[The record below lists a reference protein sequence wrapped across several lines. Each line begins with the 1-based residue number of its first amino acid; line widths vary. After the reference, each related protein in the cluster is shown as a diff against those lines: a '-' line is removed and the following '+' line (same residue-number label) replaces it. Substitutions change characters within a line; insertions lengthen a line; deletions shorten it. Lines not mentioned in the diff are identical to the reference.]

1 MDLNLAYIGVYVC
14 DLERSV
20 RFYQDVLDF
29 VQIFRYENQGTPIAF
44 LQNGTCVLEL
54 IEKPAS
60 AGRTDGCV
68 DHIALAVT
76 DLAQAHRELLPRRRK
91 LDPVPRPGRRAS
103 GTESDRRHMKNAP
116 SRAADWTMHESP
128 RASARGLPP

>member
-1 MDLNLAYIGVYVC
+1 MDLNLAHIGVYVH

-68 DHIALAVT
+68 DHIALAVI
-76 DLAQAHRELLPRRRK
+76 DLAQAHRELL
-91 LDPVPRPGRRAS
+91 
-103 GTESDRRHMKNAP
+103 
-116 SRAADWTMHESP
+116 
-128 RASARGLPP
+128 ARGVVFETDRVTTCPACFPGGANGERLELNQTGGI

>member
-1 MDLNLAYIGVYVC
+1 MDLNLAHIGVYVC
-14 DLERSV
+14 ALERSV

-76 DLAQAHRELLPRRRK
+76 DLAGAPGAACPRCR
-91 LDPVPRPGRRAS
+91 V
-103 GTESDRRHMKNAP
+103 
-116 SRAADWTMHESP
+116 
-128 RASARGLPP
+128 

>member
-1 MDLNLAYIGVYVC
+1 MDLNLAHIGVYVC

-29 VQIFRYENQGTPIAF
+29 AQIFRYENQGTPIAF

-76 DLAQAHRELLPRRRK
+76 DMKKRAIQSGR
-91 LDPVPRPGRRAS
+91 LD
-103 GTESDRRHMKNAP
+103 NA
-116 SRAADWTMHESP
+116 
-128 RASARGLPP
+128 

>member
-1 MDLNLAYIGVYVC
+1 MDLNLAHIGVYVH

-60 AGRTDGCV
+60 AGRTDGRV

-76 DLAQAHRELLPRRRK
+76 DLAQAPGSCLPAVSCLRQ
-91 LDPVPRPGRRAS
+91 
-103 GTESDRRHMKNAP
+103 TESRPARPASP
-116 SRAADWTMHESP
+116 AAQAGSCSAART
-128 RASARGLPP
+128 ASVWN

>member
-1 MDLNLAYIGVYVC
+1 MDLNLAHIGVYVC

-76 DLAQAHRELLPRRRK
+76 DLAQAHRELL
-91 LDPVPRPGRRAS
+91 
-103 GTESDRRHMKNAP
+103 
-116 SRAADWTMHESP
+116 
-128 RASARGLPP
+128 ARGVVFETDRVMTCPACFPGGASWIRFRGPDGERLELNQTGGI

>member
-1 MDLNLAYIGVYVC
+1 MDLNLAHIGVYVH

-60 AGRTDGCV
+60 AGGTDGCV

-76 DLAQAHRELLPRRRK
+76 DLAQAHRELL
-91 LDPVPRPGRRAS
+91 
-103 GTESDRRHMKNAP
+103 
-116 SRAADWTMHESP
+116 
-128 RASARGLPP
+128 ARGVVVETDRVTTCPA